1 MWWNC
6 EIGECMIYIIDDRVV
21 TYDGIEDIPKSTLM
35 NPSDGINHCSS
46 CSSFAVD
53 YDSNIAEGHCC

>member
-1 MWWNC
+1 
-6 EIGECMIYIIDDRVV
+6 MICLTDDPVV

-35 NPSDGINHCSS
+35 NPSYGINHCSS

-53 YDSNIAEGHCC
+53 YDSNIADGHCC